1 MENNIKDNW
10 EKVKKYIKEEFNLSP
25 EIHSILFLIGIQE
38 LNYGFQQLDKDTKV
52 KVINFASIFVL
63 KFLEEKDREKL
74 KKNFQELD
82 KTDKTEYEEELYKLA
97 IVRYFKDINVI

>member
-1 MENNIKDNW
+1 MENKIKENW
-10 EKVKKYIKEEFNLSP
+10 EKVKKYIKEEFNLNP

-38 LNYGFQQLDKDTKV
+38 LNYGFKQLDKDTKV

-63 KFLEEKDREKL
+63 KYLEEKDREKI
-74 KKNFQELD
+74 KQNFHNLS
-82 KTDKTEYEEELYKLA
+82 KTDETDYEEELYKLA